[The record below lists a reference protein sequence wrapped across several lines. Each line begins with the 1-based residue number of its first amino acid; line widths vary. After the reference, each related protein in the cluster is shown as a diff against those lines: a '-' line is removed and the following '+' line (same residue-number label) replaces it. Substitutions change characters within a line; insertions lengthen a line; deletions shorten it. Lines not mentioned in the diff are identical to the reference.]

1 MTALSPSCLLLLLLA
16 WITPLA
22 AEPLDARPALN
33 EQSIVAV
40 VSAALSYMAP
50 RTLEP
55 HPTGQLA
62 IWGLR
67 GLTTLDP
74 RLVAEWS
81 PTANTAATIAAN
93 TKANSANLRLSV
105 GGKVLADLPPPPQ
118 GNAQAWGEAI
128 GILSRAAWDASE
140 PVRRAGNQGILRSFF
155 DELFNHLDPYS
166 RYVSPTDAD
175 ADDNRRNGRAGIGI
189 ELGHIAT
196 GFVVRKVAE
205 GSPANGAGIRPGEMV
220 LEIDGEPLDGADL
233 PTVTALMAGPEGT
246 LISLTLRT
254 AGHAPRAIDLVRE
267 LITPQTVF
275 AQRQSDLIV
284 IRITSF
290 AHDTAE
296 TLVRELGRLLTANR
310 PAHGL
315 VIDLRGNRGGLL
327 RSAVDAANSLLAHG
341 IIAITAGRDPQAAH
355 EYRADA
361 TDRAYGL
368 PIVIIVD
375 GRTASAAEVLAAA
388 LADQRRAVVIGSA
401 TLGKGLVQTIL
412 PLPDGGALSLTWSR
426 ILAPLGW
433 PLQALGVLP
442 QVCTSLGEDTLK
454 RQLAEL
460 VQGRQPMA
468 RSLTHHREARA
479 PLPPADI
486 LEIRSACPASEG
498 RDQDVATAKY
508 LIETPAAY
516 GAALIPQPASP

>member
-1 MTALSPSCLLLLLLA
+1 MTALRPIWLLIVLLA
-16 WITPLA
+16 WTIPLA
-22 AEPLDARPALN
+22 AEPLDVRPVLN
-33 EQSIVAV
+33 QQSIVAV
-40 VSAALSYMAP
+40 TGTALAYMAP
-50 RTLEP
+50 RTLEA
-55 HPTGQLA
+55 HLTGQLA

-67 GLTTLDP
+67 GITTLDS

-81 PTANTAATIAAN
+81 PTTNPAI
-93 TKANSANLRLSV
+93 LRLSL
-105 GGKVLADLPPPPQ
+105 GGKLLASLPPPPQ
-118 GNAQAWGEAI
+118 GDAEAWGQAI
-128 GILSRAAWDASE
+128 GQLSRSAWDASE
-140 PVRRAGNQGILRSFF
+140 PVRRAGTQGILRSFF

-166 RYVSPTDAD
+166 RYVSPSDAE

-189 ELGHIAT
+189 ELGRSAA
-196 GFVVRKVAE
+196 GFVVRKITP
-205 GSPANGAGIRPGEMV
+205 GSPAADAGIRTGELV

-233 PTVTALMAGPEGT
+233 PAVTALMAGPEGT
-246 LISLTLRT
+246 LISLTLR
-254 AGHAPRAIDLVRE
+254 APGGAPGSAPGSARKRAPRSVDLVRN
-267 LITPQTVF
+267 LITPPTVF
-275 AQRQSDLIV
+275 AQRQGDLVI
-284 IRITSF
+284 IRIASF
-290 AHDTAE
+290 SRDTADAL
-296 TLVRELGRLLTANR
+296 THELDRLLTANR
-310 PAHGL
+310 PARGL
-315 VIDLRGNRGGLL
+315 VIDLRGNRGGLV
-327 RSAVDAANSLLAHG
+327 RSAVDAADSMLAQG
-341 IIAITAGRDPQAAH
+341 VIATTAGRDPDAVH

-361 TDRAYGL
+361 IDVSYGL
-368 PIVIIVD
+368 PIVVIVD

-442 QVCTSLGEDTLK
+442 QVCTSLGEETLK

-468 RSLTHHREARA
+468 RALTHHREARA
-479 PLPPADI
+479 PLSPSDI
-486 LEIRSACPASEG
+486 LEIRNACPASEG
-498 RDQDVATAKY
+498 RDQDVSTAKY